1 MPLHLSVEKFTDGR
15 TYARS
20 VSEGQVTGDEARK
33 MMARIA
39 PGTELEGVPL
49 LSVME
54 GKVDLD
60 PEARKVFASLNNS
73 KDRKVMKVAIVTSN
87 APLRVML
94 SFVLRIA
101 GQANDTKFFANE
113 VEGLKWLETASRS

>member
-1 MPLHLSVEKFTDGR
+1 MPLHMTVEKFADGR
-15 TYARS
+15 RYVRS
-20 VSEGQVTGDEARK
+20 VSEGKVTGDDARK
-33 MMARIA
+33 LMERIA
-39 PGTELEGVPL
+39 PGTELERVPM

-60 PEARKVFASLNNS
+60 PEARKVFTSLNQRAGQYS
-73 KDRKVMKVAIVTSN
+73 MKVAIVTAN

-113 VEGLKWLETASRS
+113 PEGLKWLEAASR